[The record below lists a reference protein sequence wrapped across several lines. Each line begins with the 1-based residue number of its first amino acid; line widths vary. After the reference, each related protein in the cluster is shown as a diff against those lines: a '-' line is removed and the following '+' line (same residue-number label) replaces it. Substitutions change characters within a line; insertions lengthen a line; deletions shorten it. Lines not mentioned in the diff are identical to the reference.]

1 MTTTLDERC
10 EGVMT
15 CHEIVGDMI
24 RRKNF
29 EEKQESI
36 RELRAFASSLP
47 EPMILYTLNI
57 ISLLDNLKCMIPLR
71 IVLGKALVIADSSP
85 QNFMHV
91 IEMVPELAPAAASYF
106 YSELKENLD
115 ENLLLVVARFANK
128 NESAEAWKR
137 LKKSAEVQFSYEQLR
152 SGEVMISMGD
162 RIM

>member
-91 IEMVPELAPAAASYF
+91 IEMVPIQAPF
-106 YSELKENLD
+106 H
-115 ENLLLVVARFANK
+115 ARN
-128 NESAEAWKR
+128 
-137 LKKSAEVQFSYEQLR
+137 
-152 SGEVMISMGD
+152 
-162 RIM
+162 

>member
-1 MTTTLDERC
+1 
-10 EGVMT
+10 
-15 CHEIVGDMI
+15 
-24 RRKNF
+24 
-29 EEKQESI
+29 
-36 RELRAFASSLP
+36 
-47 EPMILYTLNI
+47 
-57 ISLLDNLKCMIPLR
+57 
-71 IVLGKALVIADSSP
+71 
-85 QNFMHV
+85 MHV